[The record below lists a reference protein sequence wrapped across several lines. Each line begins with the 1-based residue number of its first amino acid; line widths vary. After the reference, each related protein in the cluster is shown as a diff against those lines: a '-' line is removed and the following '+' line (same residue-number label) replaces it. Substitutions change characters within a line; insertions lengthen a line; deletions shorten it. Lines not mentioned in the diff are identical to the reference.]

1 MIRKLKYA
9 ILSDIGTFDLKY
21 YEQDKEVELIKLCT
35 DNGISYL
42 PDKSREF
49 AYKLDNG
56 KFKKTKIS
64 DQLKVNPYDLI
75 FDKETIDKFREVDHN
90 EIRFIMENG
99 LIKGVV
105 HIVDYNS
112 DYIGIELFKALLEF
126 EQNLRQLLVNEK
138 KTNKDFIEWVRK
150 RAEKEEKKRIK
161 KGVEKRTH
169 WETRIEQIDP
179 EDETKKKE
187 KNEERKNASLF
198 QTFNLRELLHFATN
212 IKALHKDDFPLDDI
226 GAIRNLLAHNKDITN
241 IKEEKE
247 EGNTVVYHFEGLEQ
261 FVEQMHVFFKAFEVL
276 EDTMRGFK

>member
-112 DYIGIELFKALLEF
+112 DYIGIELFKALL
-126 EQNLRQLLVNEK
+126 
-138 KTNKDFIEWVRK
+138 
-150 RAEKEEKKRIK
+150 
-161 KGVEKRTH
+161 
-169 WETRIEQIDP
+169 
-179 EDETKKKE
+179 
-187 KNEERKNASLF
+187 
-198 QTFNLRELLHFATN
+198 
-212 IKALHKDDFPLDDI
+212 
-226 GAIRNLLAHNKDITN
+226 
-241 IKEEKE
+241 
-247 EGNTVVYHFEGLEQ
+247 
-261 FVEQMHVFFKAFEVL
+261 
-276 EDTMRGFK
+276 